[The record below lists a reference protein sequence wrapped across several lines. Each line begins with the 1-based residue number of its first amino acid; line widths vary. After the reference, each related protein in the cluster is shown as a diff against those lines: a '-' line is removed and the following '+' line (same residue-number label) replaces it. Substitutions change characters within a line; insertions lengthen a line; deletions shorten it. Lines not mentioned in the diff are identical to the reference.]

1 MKKLENNL
9 DERQEQVGLNQSGL
23 SIWLTTSAQRIT
35 ERLCLPQ
42 EKAKRPAIA
51 HMTDAEV
58 LDYVT
63 HQLAERQPFYEQ
75 AMLRFDSTR
84 LESIEEIN
92 TTASALATL
101 LATL

>member
-1 MKKLENNL
+1 
-9 DERQEQVGLNQSGL
+9 
-23 SIWLTTSAQRIT
+23 
-35 ERLCLPQ
+35 
-42 EKAKRPAIA
+42 
-51 HMTDAEV
+51 MTDAEV

-63 HQLAERQPFYEQ
+63 RQLAERQPFYEQ

-101 LATL
+101 LASL